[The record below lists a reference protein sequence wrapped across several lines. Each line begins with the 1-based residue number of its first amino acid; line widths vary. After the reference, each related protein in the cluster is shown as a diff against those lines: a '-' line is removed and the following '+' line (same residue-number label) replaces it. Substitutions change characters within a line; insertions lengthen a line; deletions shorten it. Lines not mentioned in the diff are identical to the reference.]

1 MNAWKQIV
9 SCAFLITSLV
19 FNLPG
24 GAHAQDAKPPEY
36 KVNPDFLVQQLF
48 SISHSKVLMK
58 ELEIVDSQAK
68 ELSRISLDYQKLL
81 MAVNQ
86 ANQEIILKAQ
96 QEGRKVNYDE
106 FQKPLVE
113 VTKEMEMELEEI
125 LLPHQ
130 VKRIKQLA
138 VRQQLVVLSGY
149 SDDLS
154 YPLALAK
161 SMGLSGAELKE
172 LKEMVSQTRAEY
184 EEKVKKLQEDARDKI
199 LKSLPDDKREIYLD
213 IVGEPFD
220 FDASQRS
227 LRGAFNTIPTPFEE
241 PSKAGDDAEDKK
253 KDE

>member
-9 SCAFLITSLV
+9 ACAFLVTSLA

-24 GAHAQDAKPPEY
+24 GTHAQDAKPPEY

-68 ELSRISLDYQKLL
+68 ELSRISQDYQKLL
-81 MAVNQ
+81 FTVNQ
-86 ANQEIILKAQ
+86 ANQQIMLKAQ
-96 QEGRKVNYDE
+96 QEGRKLNYDE
-106 FQKPLVE
+106 YMKPMSE
-113 VTKEMEMELEEI
+113 VTKKMEAELEEL

-154 YPLALAK
+154 YPLELAK
-161 SMGLSGAELKE
+161 PMGLSSVELKE
-172 LKEMVSQTRAEY
+172 LKELVSNTRAEY
-184 EEKVKKLQEDARDKI
+184 EEKVKKLQDDARDKI
-199 LKSLPDDKREIYLD
+199 LKSLPEEKREIYLD

-227 LRGAFNTIPTPFEE
+227 LRGAYNTIPTPFEE

-253 KDE
+253 KDK